1 MIASAYKYSSTE
13 RRDPGF
19 LRRMW
24 AMVIKEFVQMRRDRM
39 TFATMIFVPIMQL
52 VLFGYA
58 INTDPKQLPTAVLT
72 RDDGPLTRAVLS
84 AMKNTDYFDFRV
96 QVRDAA
102 ELDRLVRSGEVQ
114 FAVEIPASFERDVRR
129 GDRPSVLVIADAT
142 DPVATGT
149 AVSSLQGLI
158 DTALRRELRGP
169 DASVTKSRAPFDI
182 TIQNRYNPEA
192 ITQYNIVPGLL
203 GVVLTMT
210 MMMFTALAVTR
221 EIERGTMEALLSMP
235 IKPVEIMIGKIAPF
249 VLVGFVQMTIII
261 GAAHVLF
268 GVPIMG
274 SVWLLVALSTLF
286 AAANLAVG
294 YTFSTIAE
302 NQLQAVQMTFFFFLP
317 NILLSGF
324 MFPFRGMPD
333 WAQAIGEALPL
344 THFLRIV
351 RGITLK
357 GTGFADMHLDGAGGL
372 HGGRDGARAVSLP
385 PHAGLAPNCELSF
398 PRKRESSNHCNRL
411 FFTVGVTGLPG
422 QAGQ

>member
-1 MIASAYKYSSTE
+1 MTRQGYNGAIE
-13 RRDPGF
+13 HDPGF

-24 AMVIKEFVQMRRDRM
+24 AMVVKEFVQMRRDRM
-39 TFATMIFVPIMQL
+39 TFATMIFVPILQL
-52 VLFGYA
+52 TLFGYA
-58 INTDPKQLPTAVLT
+58 INTDPKQLPTAVLV
-72 RDDGPLTRAVLS
+72 RDDGPLTRAVLA
-84 AMKNTDYFDFRV
+84 AMRNTDYFDFRW
-96 QVRDAA
+96 QVRDPE
-102 ELDRLVRSGEVQ
+102 ELDKLIRSGDAQ

-129 GDRPSVLVIADAT
+129 GDRPAVLVIADAT

-149 AVSSLQGLI
+149 AISAVQGLI

-169 DASVTKSRAPFDI
+169 DASVTATPPPFELRL
-182 TIQNRYNPEA
+182 QRRYNPEG

-221 EIERGTMEALLSMP
+221 EIERGTMESLLAMP

-261 GAAHVLF
+261 GAAHYLF
-268 GVPIMG
+268 DVPIMG

-294 YTFSTIAE
+294 YTFSTFAT

-324 MFPFRGMPD
+324 MFPFRGMPE
-333 WAQAIGEALPL
+333 WAQAIGAALPL

-357 GTGFADMHLDGAGGL
+357 GTGFADMHMDVLAL
-372 HGGRDGARAVSLP
+372 VLFMAIAM
-385 PHAGLAPNCELSF
+385 GLA
-398 PRKRESSNHCNRL
+398 L
-411 FFTVGVTGLPG
+411 FRFRTTLD
-422 QAGQ
+422 

>member
-1 MIASAYKYSSTE
+1 MSAAAYKRQTPA
-13 RRDPGF
+13 RADPGF
-19 LRRMW
+19 FRRTW
-24 AMVIKEFVQMRRDRM
+24 AMIVKEFVQMRRDRM
-39 TFATMIFVPIMQL
+39 TFATMIFIPVLQL

-72 RDDGPLTRAVLS
+72 RDDGPLTRAVLA
-84 AMKNTDYFDFRV
+84 AMKNSDYFDFV
-96 QVRDAA
+96 KQVRDPA
-102 ELDRLVRSGEVQ
+102 EIDQMLRSYEIQ
-114 FAVEIPASFERDVRR
+114 FGVEIPASFERDVRR
-129 GDRPSVLVIADAT
+129 GDRPSLLVIADAT

-149 AVSSLQGLI
+149 AISALQGLI

-169 DASVTKSRAPFDI
+169 DESVEARAPPF
-182 TIQNRYNPEA
+182 QLVLQRRYNPEG

-221 EIERGTMEALLSMP
+221 EIERGTMESLLAMP

-249 VLVGFVQMTIII
+249 VLVGLVQMTIII
-261 GAAHVLF
+261 VAAHVMF
-268 GVPIMG
+268 GVPILG

-302 NQLQAVQMTFFFFLP
+302 NQLQAVQLTFFFFLP

-324 MFPFRGMPD
+324 MFPFRGMPL
-333 WAQAIGEALPL
+333 WAQAIGEVLPL

-351 RGITLK
+351 RGIALK
-357 GTGFADMHLDGAGGL
+357 GNGFADMQIDVLALVIFLLAAMGFALMRFRRTLD
-372 HGGRDGARAVSLP
+372 
-385 PHAGLAPNCELSF
+385 
-398 PRKRESSNHCNRL
+398 
-411 FFTVGVTGLPG
+411 
-422 QAGQ
+422 

>member
-1 MIASAYKYSSTE
+1 MIASAYRYNSGE

-24 AMVIKEFVQMRRDRM
+24 AMVVKEFVQMRRDRM
-39 TFATMIFVPIMQL
+39 TFATMIFVPILQL
-52 VLFGYA
+52 TLFGYA
-58 INTDPKQLPTAVLT
+58 INTDPKQLPTALLT
-72 RDDGPLTRAVLS
+72 RDDGPLTRAVLA
-84 AMKNTDYFDFRV
+84 AMKNTDYFDFKV
-96 QVRDAA
+96 QVRDPV
-102 ELDRLVRSGEVQ
+102 ELDRLIRSGEVQ

-129 GDRPSVLVIADAT
+129 GDRPAVLVIADAT

-149 AVSSLQGLI
+149 AVSSLQALI

-169 DASVTKSRAPFDI
+169 DATITKVAAPFEI
-182 TIQNRYNPEA
+182 TVQNRYNPEA

-203 GVVLTMT
+203 GVILTMT

-221 EIERGTMEALLSMP
+221 EIERGTMESLLAMP

-249 VLVGFVQMTIII
+249 VLVGFVQMAIIL
-261 GAAHVLF
+261 GAAHLLF

-274 SVWLLVALSTLF
+274 NLWLLVALSTLF

-333 WAQAIGEALPL
+333 WAQAIGEVLPL

-351 RGITLK
+351 RGIALK
-357 GTGFADMHLDGAGGL
+357 GSGFADLQVNVLALVLFMLIAM
-372 HGGRDGARAVSLP
+372 
-385 PHAGLAPNCELSF
+385 GLALIRF
-398 PRKRESSNHCNRL
+398 RRTL
-411 FFTVGVTGLPG
+411 D
-422 QAGQ
+422 

>member
-1 MIASAYKYSSTE
+1 MSAAAYKRAMDE

-24 AMVIKEFVQMRRDRM
+24 AMVVKEFVQMRRDRM
-39 TFATMIFVPIMQL
+39 TFATMIVVPIMQL

-58 INTDPKQLPTAVLT
+58 INTDPKHLPTAVLV
-72 RDDGPLTRAVLS
+72 RDEGPLTRAVLA
-84 AMKNTDYFDFRV
+84 AMKNTDYFDFRA

-102 ELDRLVRSGEVQ
+102 ELDRLVRAGDVL

-149 AVSSLQGLI
+149 AISALQGLV

-169 DASVTKSRAPFDI
+169 DARVTATTRPFEI
-182 TIQNRYNPEA
+182 TLQRRYNPEG

-221 EIERGTMEALLSMP
+221 EIERGTMESLLAMP

-261 GAAHVLF
+261 TAAHLLF

-274 SVWLLVALSTLF
+274 SVALLVVLSTLF
-286 AAANLAVG
+286 AASNLAVG

-317 NILLSGF
+317 SLLLSGF
-324 MFPFRGMPD
+324 MFPFRGMPE
-333 WAQAIGEALPL
+333 WAQVIGEIMPL

-357 GTGFADMHLDGAGGL
+357 GTGLADMHVDVLALVGFMLA
-372 HGGRDGARAVSLP
+372 AM
-385 PHAGLAPNCELSF
+385 GLA
-398 PRKRESSNHCNRL
+398 L
-411 FFTVGVTGLPG
+411 FRFRRTLD
-422 QAGQ
+422 

>member
-1 MIASAYKYSSTE
+1 MSTSGYNGATE
-13 RRDPGF
+13 HDPGF

-24 AMVIKEFVQMRRDRM
+24 AMVVKEFVQMRRDRL
-39 TFATMIFVPIMQL
+39 TFATMIFVPILQL
-52 VLFGYA
+52 TLFGYA
-58 INTDPKQLPTAVLT
+58 INTDPKQLPTAVLV
-72 RDDGPLTRAVLS
+72 RDDGPLTRAVLA
-84 AMKNTDYFDFRV
+84 AMKNTDYFDFRW
-96 QVRDAA
+96 QVRDPE
-102 ELDRLVRSGEVQ
+102 ELDKLIRSGDAQ
-114 FAVEIPASFERDVRR
+114 FGIEIPASFERDVRR
-129 GDRPSVLVIADAT
+129 GDRPAVLVIADAT

-149 AVSSLQGLI
+149 AISAVEGLI

-169 DASVTKSRAPFDI
+169 DASVKATSPPFELRL
-182 TIQNRYNPEA
+182 QRRYNPEGV
-192 ITQYNIVPGLL
+192 TQYNIVPGLL

-221 EIERGTMEALLSMP
+221 EIERGTMESLLAMP

-261 GAAHVLF
+261 GAAHFLF
-268 GVPIMG
+268 NVPILG

-294 YTFSTIAE
+294 YTFSTFAT

-324 MFPFRGMPD
+324 MFPFRGMPE
-333 WAQAIGEALPL
+333 WAQAIGAALPL

-357 GTGFADMHLDGAGGL
+357 GTGFADMQMDVFALVL
-372 HGGRDGARAVSLP
+372 FMAV
-385 PHAGLAPNCELSF
+385 AMGLA
-398 PRKRESSNHCNRL
+398 L
-411 FFTVGVTGLPG
+411 FRFRRTLD
-422 QAGQ
+422 

>member
-1 MIASAYKYSSTE
+1 VTDIAYNGAGR

-19 LRRMW
+19 FRRTW
-24 AMVIKEFVQMRRDRM
+24 AMVVKEFVQMRRDRM
-39 TFATMIFVPIMQL
+39 TFATMIIIPILQL

-58 INTDPKQLPTAVLT
+58 INTDPKHLPTAVLV
-72 RDDGPLTRAVLS
+72 RDDGPLTRAVLA
-84 AMKNTDYFDFRV
+84 AMKNSDYFDFRK
-96 QVRDAA
+96 QVRDPA
-102 ELDRLVRSGEVQ
+102 ELDQMLRSWEIQ

-149 AVSSLQGLI
+149 AISALQGLI

-169 DASVTKSRAPFDI
+169 DDAIEATAPPFELI
-182 TIQNRYNPEA
+182 LQRRYNPEG

-221 EIERGTMEALLSMP
+221 EIERGTMESLLAMP
-235 IKPVEIMIGKIAPF
+235 IRPVEIMIGKIAPF
-249 VLVGFVQMTIII
+249 VLVGFVQMTIIL

-268 GVPIMG
+268 DVPILG
-274 SVWLLVALSTLF
+274 SVPLLIALATLF

-294 YTFSTIAE
+294 YTFSTIAK

-324 MFPFRGMPD
+324 MFPYRGMPL
-333 WAQAIGEALPL
+333 WAQAFGEVLPL

-351 RGITLK
+351 RGIALK
-357 GTGFADMHLDGAGGL
+357 GNSFADMQLDVLAL
-372 HGGRDGARAVSLP
+372 AVFMI
-385 PHAGLAPNCELSF
+385 AAMALALF
-398 PRKRESSNHCNRL
+398 RFRKTL
-411 FFTVGVTGLPG
+411 D
-422 QAGQ
+422 

>member
-1 MIASAYKYSSTE
+1 
-13 RRDPGF
+13 
-19 LRRMW
+19 
-24 AMVIKEFVQMRRDRM
+24 
-39 TFATMIFVPIMQL
+39 
-52 VLFGYA
+52 
-58 INTDPKQLPTAVLT
+58 VLT

-84 AMKNTDYFDFRV
+84 AMKNTDYFDFKV

-114 FAVEIPASFERDVRR
+114 LAVEIPASFERDVRR
-129 GDRPSVLVIADAT
+129 GDKPSVLVIADAT

-169 DASVTKSRAPFDI
+169 DAAVTKTAAPFEI

-221 EIERGTMEALLSMP
+221 EIERGTMESLLAMP
-235 IKPVEIMIGKIAPF
+235 IKPVEIMLGKIAPF

-294 YTFSTIAE
+294 YTFSTVAE

-357 GTGFADMHLDGAGGL
+357 GNGFADMHMDVLAL
-372 HGGRDGARAVSLP
+372 VVFMVVAM
-385 PHAGLAPNCELSF
+385 GLA
-398 PRKRESSNHCNRL
+398 L
-411 FFTVGVTGLPG
+411 FRFRRTLD
-422 QAGQ
+422 

>member
-1 MIASAYKYSSTE
+1 MIASAYRYNSGE

-24 AMVIKEFVQMRRDRM
+24 AMVVKEFVQMRRDRM
-39 TFATMIFVPIMQL
+39 TFATMIFVPILQL
-52 VLFGYA
+52 TLFGYA
-58 INTDPKQLPTAVLT
+58 INTDPKQLPTALLT
-72 RDDGPLTRAVLS
+72 RDDGPLTRAVLA
-84 AMKNTDYFDFRV
+84 AMKNTDYFDFKV
-96 QVRDAA
+96 QVRDPV
-102 ELDRLVRSGEVQ
+102 ELDRLIRSGEVQ

-129 GDRPSVLVIADAT
+129 GDRPAVLVIADAT

-149 AVSSLQGLI
+149 AVSSLQALI

-169 DASVTKSRAPFDI
+169 DATITKVAAPFEI
-182 TIQNRYNPEA
+182 TLQNRYNPEA

-203 GVVLTMT
+203 GVILTMT

-221 EIERGTMEALLSMP
+221 EIERGTMESLLAMP

-249 VLVGFVQMTIII
+249 VLVGFVQMAIIL
-261 GAAHVLF
+261 GAAHLLF

-274 SVWLLVALSTLF
+274 NLWLLVALSTLF

-333 WAQAIGEALPL
+333 WAQAIGEVLPL

-351 RGITLK
+351 RGIALK
-357 GTGFADMHLDGAGGL
+357 GSGFADLQVNVLALVLFMLIAM
-372 HGGRDGARAVSLP
+372 
-385 PHAGLAPNCELSF
+385 GLALIRF
-398 PRKRESSNHCNRL
+398 RRTL
-411 FFTVGVTGLPG
+411 D
-422 QAGQ
+422 

>member
-1 MIASAYKYSSTE
+1 MIAAAYRYSSTQ

-19 LRRMW
+19 LLRMW

-72 RDDGPLTRAVLS
+72 RDDGPLTRAALA
-84 AMKNTDYFDFRV
+84 AMRNTDYFDFRV
-96 QVRDAA
+96 QVRDPE
-102 ELDRLVRSGEVQ
+102 ELDRLVRSGDVQ

-129 GDRPSVLVIADAT
+129 GDRPQVLVIADAT

-149 AVSSLQGLI
+149 AVSALQGLI

-169 DASVTKSRAPFDI
+169 DAAVTKTTAPFEI
-182 TIQNRYNPEA
+182 TLQNRYNPEG

-221 EIERGTMEALLSMP
+221 EIERGTMESLLAMP

-249 VLVGFVQMTIII
+249 VLVGFVQMTIIL
-261 GAAHVLF
+261 GAAHLLF

-357 GTGFADMHLDGAGGL
+357 GTGFADMQIDVLAL
-372 HGGRDGARAVSLP
+372 VLFMLIAM
-385 PHAGLAPNCELSF
+385 GLA
-398 PRKRESSNHCNRL
+398 L
-411 FFTVGVTGLPG
+411 FRFRRTLD
-422 QAGQ
+422 

>member
-1 MIASAYKYSSTE
+1 MIAAAYRYSSSE

-24 AMVIKEFVQMRRDRM
+24 AMIVKEFVQMRRDRM
-39 TFATMIFVPIMQL
+39 TFATMIFVPILQL

-58 INTDPKQLPTAVLT
+58 INTDPKQLPTAVLI
-72 RDDGPLTRAVLS
+72 RDDGPLTRAVLA

-96 QVRDAA
+96 QVRDPE
-102 ELDRLVRSGEVQ
+102 ELDRLIRSGEVQ

-129 GDRPSVLVIADAT
+129 GDKPSVLVIADAT

-169 DASVTKSRAPFDI
+169 DTQLTKANAPFEI
-182 TIQNRYNPEA
+182 VLQNRYNPEA

-221 EIERGTMEALLSMP
+221 EIERGTMESLLAMP
-235 IKPVEIMIGKIAPF
+235 IKPVEIMLGKIAPF
-249 VLVGFVQMTIII
+249 VLVGFVQMTIIL
-261 GAAHVLF
+261 GAAHLLF

-274 SVWLLVALSTLF
+274 SVWLLVALATLF

-357 GTGFADMHLDGAGGL
+357 GIGFADMQIDVLAL
-372 HGGRDGARAVSLP
+372 VIFMLVAM
-385 PHAGLAPNCELSF
+385 GLALYRF
-398 PRKRESSNHCNRL
+398 RRTL
-411 FFTVGVTGLPG
+411 D
-422 QAGQ
+422 

>member
-1 MIASAYKYSSTE
+1 MIAAAYRYSSTQ

-72 RDDGPLTRAVLS
+72 RDDGPLTRAVLA
-84 AMKNTDYFDFRV
+84 AMRNTDYFDFKV

-129 GDRPSVLVIADAT
+129 GDRPAVLVIADAT

-149 AVSSLQGLI
+149 AVSSLQGLL

-169 DASVTKSRAPFDI
+169 DAPVTKSTAPFEI
-182 TIQNRYNPEA
+182 VLQNRYNPEA

-221 EIERGTMEALLSMP
+221 EIERGTMESLLAMP

-249 VLVGFVQMTIII
+249 VVVGFVQMTIILV
-261 GAAHVLF
+261 AAYFVF
-268 GVPIMG
+268 DVPILG
-274 SVWLLVALSTLF
+274 SVPLLITLSTLF
-286 AAANLAVG
+286 AASNLAVG
-294 YTFSTIAE
+294 YTFSTVAK

-317 NILLSGF
+317 NFLLSGF
-324 MFPFRGMPD
+324 AFPFRGMPH
-333 WAQAIGEALPL
+333 WAQWIGEALPL
-344 THFLRIV
+344 THFIRIV
-351 RGITLK
+351 RGIMLK
-357 GTGFADMHLDGAGGL
+357 GNGFADMRMDVAALFIFMIAAMALALFRFRKTLD
-372 HGGRDGARAVSLP
+372 
-385 PHAGLAPNCELSF
+385 
-398 PRKRESSNHCNRL
+398 
-411 FFTVGVTGLPG
+411 
-422 QAGQ
+422 

>member
-1 MIASAYKYSSTE
+1 MIASSYHYSSAE

-19 LRRMW
+19 FRRMW
-24 AMVIKEFVQMRRDRM
+24 AMVVKEFVQMRRDRM
-39 TFATMIFVPIMQL
+39 TFATMIFVPILQL
-52 VLFGYA
+52 TLFGYA

-84 AMKNTDYFDFRV
+84 AMRNTDYFDFRW
-96 QVRDAA
+96 QVRDAE
-102 ELDRLVRSGEVQ
+102 ELDRLIRSGEAQ
-114 FAVEIPASFERDVRR
+114 FGVEIPASFERDVRR
-129 GDRPSVLVIADAT
+129 GDRPQVLVIADAT

-158 DTALRRELRGP
+158 DSALKRELRGP
-169 DASVTKSRAPFDI
+169 DAAVTKSAAPFEI
-182 TIQNRYNPEA
+182 TMQNRYNPEA

-221 EIERGTMEALLSMP
+221 EIERGTMESLLAMP
-235 IKPVEIMIGKIAPF
+235 IKPVEIMLGKIAPF
-249 VLVGFVQMTIII
+249 VLVGFVQMTIIL
-261 GAAHVLF
+261 GAAHLLF

-274 SVWLLVALSTLF
+274 SVWLLVTLATLF

-294 YTFSTIAE
+294 YTFSTIAQ

-324 MFPFRGMPD
+324 MFPFRGMPG
-333 WAQAIGEALPL
+333 WAQAFGEVLPL

-357 GTGFADMHLDGAGGL
+357 GIGFADMKIDVLAL
-372 HGGRDGARAVSLP
+372 VIFMLVAM
-385 PHAGLAPNCELSF
+385 GLALF
-398 PRKRESSNHCNRL
+398 RFRKTL
-411 FFTVGVTGLPG
+411 D
-422 QAGQ
+422 

>member
-1 MIASAYKYSSTE
+1 MIAAAYRNSSGT
-13 RRDPGF
+13 RCDPGF

-24 AMVIKEFVQMRRDRM
+24 AVVVKEFVQMRRDRM

-72 RDDGPLTRAVLS
+72 RDDGPLTRAVLA
-84 AMKNTDYFDFRV
+84 AMRNTDYFDFRM
-96 QVRDAA
+96 QVRDPD
-102 ELDRLVRSGEVQ
+102 ELDRLVRSGDVQ

-149 AVSSLQGLI
+149 AVSALQGLI
-158 DTALRRELRGP
+158 DTALRRELRGL
-169 DASVTKSRAPFDI
+169 DAAVTKSAAPFEI
-182 TIQNRYNPEA
+182 TLQNRYNPEG

-221 EIERGTMEALLSMP
+221 EIERGTMESLLAMP

-249 VLVGFVQMTIII
+249 VLVGFVQMTIIL

-274 SVWLLVALSTLF
+274 SVWLLVALATLF

-294 YTFSTIAE
+294 YTFSTIAT

-357 GTGFADMHLDGAGGL
+357 GIGFADMQIDVLAL
-372 HGGRDGARAVSLP
+372 VIFMLVAM
-385 PHAGLAPNCELSF
+385 GLALF
-398 PRKRESSNHCNRL
+398 RFRKTL
-411 FFTVGVTGLPG
+411 D
-422 QAGQ
+422 

>member
-1 MIASAYKYSSTE
+1 MIAAAYRYISSE

-72 RDDGPLTRAVLS
+72 RDDGPLTGAVLA
-84 AMKNTDYFDFRV
+84 AMRNTDYFDFRV
-96 QVRDAA
+96 QVRDPE
-102 ELDRLVRSGEVQ
+102 ELDRLVRAGKVQ

-129 GDRPSVLVIADAT
+129 GDHPQVLVIADAT

-149 AVSSLQGLI
+149 AVSALQGLI

-169 DASVTKSRAPFDI
+169 DAAVTKTAAPFEI
-182 TIQNRYNPEA
+182 TLQNRYNPEG

-221 EIERGTMEALLSMP
+221 EIERGTMESLLAMP

-249 VLVGFVQMTIII
+249 VLVGFVQMTIIL
-261 GAAHVLF
+261 GAAHLLF

-274 SVWLLVALSTLF
+274 SVWLLVTLATLF

-351 RGITLK
+351 RGIALK
-357 GTGFADMHLDGAGGL
+357 GNGFADMPIDVLAL
-372 HGGRDGARAVSLP
+372 ILFMAV
-385 PHAGLAPNCELSF
+385 AMGLA
-398 PRKRESSNHCNRL
+398 L
-411 FFTVGVTGLPG
+411 FRFRRTLD
-422 QAGQ
+422 

>member
-1 MIASAYKYSSTE
+1 MSAAMYNGSAAE

-19 LRRMW
+19 FRRMW
-24 AMVIKEFVQMRRDRM
+24 AIVIKEFVQMRRDRM
-39 TFATMIFVPIMQL
+39 TFATMIFVPILQL
-52 VLFGYA
+52 TLFGYA
-58 INTDPKQLPTAVLT
+58 INTDPKQLPTAVLV
-72 RDDGPLTRAVLS
+72 RDDGALTRAVLA
-84 AMKNTDYFDFRV
+84 AMKNTDYFNFKE
-96 QVRDAA
+96 QVRDAE
-102 ELDRLVRSGEVQ
+102 ELDKLIRTGEVQ

-129 GDRPSVLVIADAT
+129 GDRPAVLVIADAT

-169 DASVTKSRAPFDI
+169 DAAVTKTAAPFEI
-182 TIQNRYNPEA
+182 TLQNRYNPEA

-221 EIERGTMEALLSMP
+221 EIERGTMESLLAMP

-249 VLVGFVQMTIII
+249 VLVGFVQMTIILS
-261 GAAHVLF
+261 AAHFLF

-274 SVWLLVALSTLF
+274 SVWLLVSLATLF
-286 AAANLAVG
+286 AASNLAVG
-294 YTFSTIAE
+294 YTFSTIAN

-324 MFPFRGMPD
+324 MFPFRGMPQ
-333 WAQAIGEALPL
+333 WAQVIGEALPL
-344 THFLRIV
+344 THFMRIV

-357 GTGFADMHLDGAGGL
+357 GTGFADMQIDVLAL
-372 HGGRDGARAVSLP
+372 FIFMIVAM
-385 PHAGLAPNCELSF
+385 GLALARF
-398 PRKRESSNHCNRL
+398 RRTL
-411 FFTVGVTGLPG
+411 D
-422 QAGQ
+422 

>member
-1 MIASAYKYSSTE
+1 MSPSGYNGATE
-13 RRDPGF
+13 HDPGF

-24 AMVIKEFVQMRRDRM
+24 AMVVKEFVQMRRDRL
-39 TFATMIFVPIMQL
+39 TFATMIFVPILQL
-52 VLFGYA
+52 TLFGYA
-58 INTDPKQLPTAVLT
+58 INTDPKQLPTAVLV
-72 RDDGPLTRAVLS
+72 RDDGPLTRAVLA
-84 AMKNTDYFDFRV
+84 AMKNTDYFDFRW
-96 QVRDAA
+96 QVRDPE
-102 ELDRLVRSGEVQ
+102 ELDKLIRSGDAQ
-114 FAVEIPASFERDVRR
+114 FGIEIPASFERDVRR
-129 GDRPSVLVIADAT
+129 GDRPAVLVIADAT

-149 AVSSLQGLI
+149 AISAVEGLI

-169 DASVTKSRAPFDI
+169 DASVKTTSPPFELRL
-182 TIQNRYNPEA
+182 QRRYNPEGF
-192 ITQYNIVPGLL
+192 TQYNIVPGLL

-221 EIERGTMEALLSMP
+221 EIERGTMESLLAMP

-261 GAAHVLF
+261 GAAHFLF
-268 GVPIMG
+268 NVPILG

-294 YTFSTIAE
+294 YTFSTFAS

-324 MFPFRGMPD
+324 MFPFRGMPE
-333 WAQAIGEALPL
+333 WAQAIGAALPL

-357 GTGFADMHLDGAGGL
+357 GTGFADMRMDVFALVL
-372 HGGRDGARAVSLP
+372 FMAV
-385 PHAGLAPNCELSF
+385 AMGLALVRF
-398 PRKRESSNHCNRL
+398 RRTL
-411 FFTVGVTGLPG
+411 D
-422 QAGQ
+422 